1 VNIHVH
7 YFAGAR
13 EAAGR
18 EGETLE
24 IDAGCDVAALLARL
38 IERHPGLARVAPSLR
53 FAIGEA
59 FQPVDATLADG
70 DDVALL
76 PPVGGG

>member
-18 EGETLE
+18 EGETL
-24 IDAGCDVAALLARL
+24 DLAAGCDVAALLARL
-38 IERHPGLARVAPSLR
+38 IELHPDLSHVATSLR
-53 FAIGEA
+53 FAVGEA
-59 FQPVDATLADG
+59 FQSPDATLTDG
-70 DDVALL
+70 DRVALI